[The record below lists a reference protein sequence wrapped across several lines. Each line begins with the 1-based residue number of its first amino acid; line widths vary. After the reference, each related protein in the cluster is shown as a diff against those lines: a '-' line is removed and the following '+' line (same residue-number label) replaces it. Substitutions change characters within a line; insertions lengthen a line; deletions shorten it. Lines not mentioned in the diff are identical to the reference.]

1 MKKRL
6 ISLVLISAAFFAVL
20 AGCSNSSDESN
31 TADSGADKEKLIIGI
46 DDAFAPMG
54 FRDENNEI
62 VGFDID
68 LARATGE
75 KMGREVVFQPID
87 WGSKELEL
95 SSGRID
101 LIWNG
106 YTITEERAQKVLLTK
121 PYLAN
126 NQVIVTLKDSEIKKL
141 DDLKGKEIGIQA
153 QSSAVDAWNG
163 TAISKEV
170 ADLHE
175 YKTNDDALRDLE

>member
-46 DDAFAPMG
+46 DDTFAPMG

-68 LARATGE
+68 
-75 KMGREVVFQPID
+75 
-87 WGSKELEL
+87 
-95 SSGRID
+95 
-101 LIWNG
+101 
-106 YTITEERAQKVLLTK
+106 
-121 PYLAN
+121 
-126 NQVIVTLKDSEIKKL
+126 
-141 DDLKGKEIGIQA
+141 
-153 QSSAVDAWNG
+153 
-163 TAISKEV
+163 
-170 ADLHE
+170 
-175 YKTNDDALRDLE
+175 